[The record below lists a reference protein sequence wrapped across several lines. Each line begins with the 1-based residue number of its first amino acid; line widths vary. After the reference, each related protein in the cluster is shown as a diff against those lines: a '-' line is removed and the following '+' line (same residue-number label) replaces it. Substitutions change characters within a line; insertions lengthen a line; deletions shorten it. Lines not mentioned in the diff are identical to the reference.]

1 MEFESIK
8 DFYDIEKK
16 SDASQKIQKQFQV
29 MLMAELKN
37 EEFNNEMV
45 NNVLSCVGL
54 GSGYTVFN
62 WLNEMGEE
70 QLTGNLNAL
79 TANLVFKKNDQRNSL
94 KLLCSML
101 SRNFVGECN
110 SIIVEQIIRI
120 IQSYAKNKTGNYV
133 GNLENIFLK
142 YFVDGMGLHVSP
154 FEWEKVNCNQSV
166 KESFCKFL
174 RIALSNE
181 KQAKRSEEQIRRIE
195 IINKWIDCAIG
206 EKEGQ
211 AQSNNNQE
219 MKVNDSFDNKMSN
232 QLNEI
237 ANYIKLLEK
246 ENKSKSIE
254 IEQLTKKLET
264 EKQNSGRLLVEK
276 NETEKTLSEKK
287 QFAAQLSQSI
297 EDLKED
303 IDKRDTVLTVFQADK
318 KESEVEK
325 QNALAAELKVY
336 YSDFQEA
343 KDMEMDI
350 EIGNFLSDTLG
361 AVFDVLKKNG
371 IDVTV

>member
-1 MEFESIK
+1 M
-8 DFYDIEKK
+8 
-16 SDASQKIQKQFQV
+16 
-29 MLMAELKN
+29 
-37 EEFNNEMV
+37 
-45 NNVLSCVGL
+45 
-54 GSGYTVFN
+54 
-62 WLNEMGEE
+62 
-70 QLTGNLNAL
+70 
-79 TANLVFKKNDQRNSL
+79 
-94 KLLCSML
+94 
-101 SRNFVGECN
+101 
-110 SIIVEQIIRI
+110 
-120 IQSYAKNKTGNYV
+120 
-133 GNLENIFLK
+133 
-142 YFVDGMGLHVSP
+142 
-154 FEWEKVNCNQSV
+154 
-166 KESFCKFL
+166 
-174 RIALSNE
+174 SNE

-264 EKQNSGRLLVEK
+264 EKQNSGRLLAEK

>member
-1 MEFESIK
+1 
-8 DFYDIEKK
+8 
-16 SDASQKIQKQFQV
+16 
-29 MLMAELKN
+29 
-37 EEFNNEMV
+37 
-45 NNVLSCVGL
+45 
-54 GSGYTVFN
+54 
-62 WLNEMGEE
+62 
-70 QLTGNLNAL
+70 
-79 TANLVFKKNDQRNSL
+79 
-94 KLLCSML
+94 
-101 SRNFVGECN
+101 
-110 SIIVEQIIRI
+110 
-120 IQSYAKNKTGNYV
+120 
-133 GNLENIFLK
+133 
-142 YFVDGMGLHVSP
+142 
-154 FEWEKVNCNQSV
+154 
-166 KESFCKFL
+166 
-174 RIALSNE
+174 
-181 KQAKRSEEQIRRIE
+181 
-195 IINKWIDCAIG
+195 
-206 EKEGQ
+206 
-211 AQSNNNQE
+211 
-219 MKVNDSFDNKMSN
+219 MSN

-264 EKQNSGRLLVEK
+264 EKQNSGRLLAEK

-297 EDLKED
+297 ENLKED